1 MKKNGFSLIELMVV
15 IMIMGLLTTLV
26 VVNIRSAPDEAK
38 VEIAKSQIRAFEDA
52 LHRFR
57 MDNGFYPD
65 TEQGL
70 EALVK
75 KPETGRQPNNWRSGG
90 YLDRNIVPDDPWG
103 NPYIYISP
111 GMHRSDFV
119 DIYSYGANGREG
131 GEGVNAEIRNWEF

>member
-38 VEIAKSQIRAFEDA
+38 VEIAKAQIRAFEDA
-52 LHRFR
+52 LNNFR
-57 MDNGFYPD
+57 RDNGFYPS

-75 KPETGRQPNNWRSGG
+75 KPETGRQPQNWRQGG
-90 YLDRNIVPDDPWG
+90 YLDRNILPKDPWG
-103 NPYIYISP
+103 NDYIYISP
-111 GMHRSDFV
+111 GIERSDFV
-119 DIYSYGANGREG
+119 DIYSYGADGSEG
-131 GEGVNAEIRNWEF
+131 GVGVDADIKNWEF